1 MKKDFLVS
9 VLFSIIL
16 LPLIDSVCQPHEP
29 AIHVLDV
36 SKDHEVMLE
45 YGLPVDSFLVEENT
59 IKAGSSLSTII
70 SGLNIASENVQAI
83 ITKASEVFDLKKI
96 KRGNKYKVFHSK
108 DSSKV
113 NYLVYEQNATDYVLF
128 NLNDSIHVEQKQK
141 DIKIDTKTASGII
154 ESSLW
159 DAVLKAD
166 ANPMLAL
173 ELSEVYAWVVDF
185 FGLQKGDQFKVYY
198 EVQSVED
205 KEIEISKIH
214 AAWFKH
220 YDKEY
225 YAIPF
230 YQDSIMQFF
239 DQDGSSIKR
248 AFLKAPLNYR
258 RIASGFSYNRMHPIL
273 KYRRPHLAVD
283 YCAPTGTPVQAIGDG
298 TVIHAAYSGGAGNYV
313 KIKHNSIYTTGYMH
327 LSKYGKGIR
336 KGSRVRQGDIIG
348 YVGSTGLSTG
358 PHLDFRVWKNGK
370 HIDPLKL
377 EAPPAEPVK
386 EERLDFFK
394 QIRDVWIK
402 ELNKLEV
409 KETEQIAETIDEES
423 FSELK

>member
-1 MKKDFLVS
+1 M
-9 VLFSIIL
+9 FSIIL

-29 AIHVLDV
+29 TIHILDV
-36 SKDHEVMLE
+36 SQDHEVTLE

-70 SGLNIASENVQAI
+70 NGLNIASEKVQAI
-83 ITKASEVFDLKKI
+83 ISKASEVFDLKKI
-96 KRGNKYKVFHSK
+96 KQGNKYKVFHTK
-108 DSSKV
+108 DSSEV

-128 NLNDSIHVEQKQK
+128 NLVDSIHVEQKQK
-141 DIKIDTKTASGII
+141 DIKIITKTACGTI

-159 DAVLKAD
+159 DAVV
-166 ANPMLAL
+166 NSGSSPMLAL
-173 ELSEVYAWVVDF
+173 KLSDVYAWSVDF
-185 FGLQKGDQFKVYY
+185 FGLQRGDQFKVYY
-198 EVQSVED
+198 EVESVEGE
-205 KEIEISKIH
+205 EIGISKIH

-220 YDKEY
+220 FDKEY

-230 YQDSIMQFF
+230 YQDSILQFF
-239 DQDGSSIKR
+239 DENGNSIKK
-248 AFLKAPLNYR
+248 AFLKAPLNYT
-258 RIASGFSYNRMHPIL
+258 RIASRFSHNRMHPIL

-283 YCAPTGTPVQAIGDG
+283 YSAPTGTPVQAIGDG

-327 LSKYGKGIR
+327 LSGYGKGIR
-336 KGSRVRQGDIIG
+336 NGTRVRQGDIIG

-358 PHLDFRVWKNGK
+358 PHLDFRVWKNGV

-386 EERLDFFK
+386 EERMDFFK
-394 QIRDVWIK
+394 QIRDVWVK
-402 ELNKLEV
+402 ELNKLEIKDADV
-409 KETEQIAETIDEES
+409 IAEVN
-423 FSELK
+423 

>member
-1 MKKDFLVS
+1 MTKDLVIS

-16 LPLIDSVCQPHEP
+16 LSLIDSVCQLHEP
-29 AIHVLDV
+29 AVQVIDV
-36 SKDHEVMLE
+36 SQDHETTLE
-45 YGLPVDSFLVEENT
+45 YGLPVDSFLVEESK
-59 IKAGSSLSTII
+59 IKGGTSLSTLI
-70 SGLNIASENVQAI
+70 GDLNIASENIQSI
-83 ITKASEVFDLKKI
+83 ITKASEVFDLRKI
-96 KRGNKYKVFHSK
+96 KKGNTYKIFHSK

-113 NYLVYEQNATDYVLF
+113 NYLVYEQNAIDYILF
-128 NLNDSIHVEQKQK
+128 TLVDSVRVEQKQK
-141 DIKIDTKTASGII
+141 DVKIETKTAAGTI
-154 ESSLW
+154 ETSLW
-159 DAVLKAD
+159 DAVVNAD

-198 EVQSVED
+198 EVKSVED
-205 KEIEISKIH
+205 DEIGVSKIH

-220 YDKEY
+220 YDKEF

-230 YQDSIMQFF
+230 YQDSIIQFF

-283 YCAPTGTPVQAIGDG
+283 YSAPTGTPVQSIGDG

-327 LSKYGKGIR
+327 LSGYGKGIR
-336 KGSRVRQGDIIG
+336 KGVRVRQGDVIG

-358 PHLDFRVWKNGK
+358 PHLDFRV
-370 HIDPLKL
+370 L
-377 EAPPAEPVK
+377 EK
-386 EERLDFFK
+386 
-394 QIRDVWIK
+394 WC
-402 ELNKLEV
+402 
-409 KETEQIAETIDEES
+409 S
-423 FSELK
+423 Y